1 MLIGEVGHSLDA
13 KGRYIVP
20 ARFREELGSRFIITK
35 GLDHCLFVYT
45 VEEWERVMR
54 DMLSSPTATADARK
68 LARTFFAG
76 ALEAEVDKQFRVVLP
91 ATLREYANLE
101 KDIVTIGVASR
112 LEIWNK
118 DAWTAYSEAAQ
129 DDYEAVAEKCTG
141 LRI

>member
-20 ARFREELGSRFIITK
+20 ARFREELGSRFIVTK

-45 VEEWERVMR
+45 VDEWERVMR
-54 DMLSSPTATADARK
+54 DMLTSPTATADARK
-68 LARTFFAG
+68 MARIFFAG

-91 ATLREYANLE
+91 AGLREYAGLE
-101 KDIVTIGVASR
+101 KEIVTVGVASR
-112 LEIWNK
+112 LEIWDK
-118 DAWTAYSEAAQ
+118 EAWAAYSEAAQ
-129 DDYEAVAEKCTG
+129 DEYEAVAEKCVG